1 MDITGEVVK
10 NPKFVQQNWTEKC
23 STKKPSGHSSKGPVP
38 LPKTHESREKN
49 GQDLVVRDC

>member
-1 MDITGEVVK
+1 MQHLAIDILK
-10 NPKFVQQNWTEKC
+10 IAC
-23 STKKPSGHSSKGPVP
+23 KGPVP